1 MTLNINK
8 KTGDTLTATEIN
20 QIVSEINTK
29 LDSQPGKELS
39 TNDFTDVDKN
49 LLYGL
54 YREINSAITNIVKK
68 GERQIGF
75 FDNNNKQLPLY
86 EAFFEVANPPRTAGT
101 EAVVMILNEPS
112 EFIYPLGVSLKK
124 PATESYNNYS
134 VGEVYIE
141 DFSTKLTLC
150 CDKDAPEGIVVIRL
164 QYVRFPGKR
173 LSFQISSSDNSPFTF
188 SNVKIAPLKYN
199 KKWVCSYTIDD
210 SPAEAFSRVFSRI
223 NKKWMDNNPKY
234 HVNSPRTTGYYN
246 SNFLVSTDGA
256 GNDVRWSFL
265 QAIFATAGNSY
276 NPDGLMKDDST
287 TSNYTTWKD
296 VNYMKHFGNTI
307 AFHNINNLKFNESDP
322 EQIAQ
327 GFVDDYNRA
336 FEKTGLRM
344 KILARPD
351 GNNNYVTAA
360 QASPLVDFLRT
371 AGSQRIYPKQL
382 TTSLVKQELQGIT
395 AGSSYAEKL
404 AEFATVAASDNPY
417 WAGITTHTPDADTI
431 TFLETMYTL
440 YGKGGND
447 SVWFAGIEE
456 VFEYLQ
462 LKVLSHVKATG
473 DDNKKIVDLF
483 LPDFE
488 NFHFKEVSII
498 ANTNIPADKI
508 IVTTEDNSIK
518 NITFSASGTTALVN
532 INYNEKAEELTEMFV
547 TRYEQSATTEDKED
561 ALYFSNKLNPI
572 TRQPYINRIN
582 AVTDPA
588 PSLPV
593 TAITITGGNNIE
605 VGKSGNLSISY
616 TPVNTTQQGVTW
628 SSSDTTKATVTT
640 AGVVTAIAAGNVT
653 ITARSTYNTTI
664 SNSISMTVSEGST
677 QPPVPQQQFKAVLAW
692 TEGFSETYPVVDS
705 QTLNYFR
712 SGYLTSKDQE
722 IIKDTQGTP
731 RGKLILK
738 KALLPDSAN
747 LSDISVSVGSNP
759 VLEGDLGVYPDM
771 YINQNAGVY
780 SATVGAQ
787 VLRRFTDLPQG
798 TYKLRLL
805 ISMKPAT
812 VNNISNQYFIVQ
824 GVKSYLPEDYP
835 YGNNN
840 TTFFEI
846 ENVAVSETGILDIY
860 IGNNISYARSGF
872 NLLEFIKI

>member
-8 KTGDTLTATEIN
+8 KPGDTLAA
-20 QIVSEINTK
+20 SEINRLVEEVNIK
-29 LDSQPGKELS
+29 QPAQPGKGLS
-39 TNDFTDVDKN
+39 TNDYTDEDRR
-49 LLYGL
+49 LLHALEGK
-54 YREINSAITNIVKK
+54 INSAITNIVKR

-75 FDNNNKQLPLY
+75 FDNNNKHLPLY
-86 EAFFEVANPPRTAGT
+86 EAFFEVPAPPRTAGT
-101 EAVVMILNEPS
+101 EMIVIILNEPS

-124 PATESYNNYS
+124 PAAESYNNYS
-134 VGEVYIE
+134 IGNVYVE

-150 CDKDAPEGIVVIRL
+150 CDKDALEGIVVIRL
-164 QYVRFPGKR
+164 QYVKFAGKK
-173 LSFQISSSDNSPFTF
+173 LSFRISSSDNSPFTF
-188 SNVKIAPLKYN
+188 SDVKIAPLKYN
-199 KKWVCSYTIDD
+199 KKWACSYTIDD
-210 SPAEAFSRVFSRI
+210 SPAEAFSRAFSRI

-234 HVNSPRTTGYYN
+234 HVNSPRTAGSYPA
-246 SNFLVSTDGA
+246 NFLVSTDGA

-307 AFHNINNLKFNESDP
+307 AFHNVNNLKFNESDP
-322 EQIAQ
+322 EQIAR
-327 GFVDDYNRA
+327 GFADDYTRA

-371 AGSQRIYPKQL
+371 NGSQRIYPKQL
-382 TTSLVKQELQGIT
+382 TTSLEKQELQGIT

-404 AEFATVAASDNPY
+404 AEFATVSASDNPY
-417 WAGITTHTPDADTI
+417 WAGITTHTPDSDTI

-440 YGKGGND
+440 YGKAGND

-462 LKVLSHVKATG
+462 LKVLSHVKTTEDG
-473 DDNKKIVDLF
+473 NEQIVDLY

-488 NFHFKEVSII
+488 NFHFKELSII
-498 ANTNIPADKI
+498 VNTNIPADKI
-508 IVTTEDNSIK
+508 TVTTEDNSIK

-532 INYNEKAEELTEMFV
+532 INYNEKAEELAEMFV

-561 ALYFSNKLNPI
+561 ALYFTNKLNPI
-572 TRQPYINRIN
+572 TRQPYMNRLN

-588 PSLPV
+588 PSIPV
-593 TAITITGGNNIE
+593 TAITITGGNSIE
-605 VGKSGNLSISY
+605 VGKSVNLSISY
-616 TPVNTTQQGVTW
+616 TPVNTTQQGVAW
-628 SSSDTTKATVTT
+628 SSSDTTKATVTP

-664 SNSISMTVSEGST
+664 LNSISITVSEGST
-677 QPPVPQQQFKAVLAW
+677 EPPVPQEQFKAILAW
-692 TEGFSETYPVVDS
+692 TDGFSETYPVVNS

-738 KALLPDSAN
+738 KALLPDSEN
-747 LSDISVSVGSNP
+747 LSDISVSAGSNP
-759 VLEGDLGVYPDM
+759 VLEGNQGVYPDM
-771 YINQNAGVY
+771 YINQNAGIY
-780 SATVGAQ
+780 SSTAAAQ
-787 VLRRFTDLPQG
+787 VLRRFTDLPAG
-798 TYKLRLL
+798 TYKLRFLV
-805 ISMKPAT
+805 SMKPAT
-812 VNNISNQYFIVQ
+812 VNNISNQYFIIQ
-824 GVKSYLPEDYP
+824 GVQSYLPEDYP

-840 TTFFEI
+840 SIFFEI
-846 ENVAVSETGILDIY
+846 ENVTVSETGILDIY
-860 IGNNISYARSGF
+860 IGNNQSYARSGF
-872 NLLEFIKI
+872 NLLEIIKI